1 MTQAYTAGWTPE
13 EIRVLDHATVWR
25 NSAVIRP
32 HRFGRSHEATAQRLL
47 AEELAAAGLTVA
59 DFEAYVAD
67 GPRPGRS
74 GGAEPEPGRQRV
86 TLPTAYDDVR
96 DRGKL
101 IAKLS
106 TRIPGDPQVETIT
119 HSDGTVAAVVVQG
132 TPSWRPLAE
141 TRAIP
146 PDVRDTDAAK
156 VDSHLRGSG
165 HTLLA
170 WDHAGGRMLV
180 GTLAP
185 VELGLRDRIADYLSC
200 RPSQVRISSTW
211 GVEDGAGVL
220 QAVHVHG
227 YPVIADPLVR
237 RKRWSGLIADIL
249 PITPGASWRL
259 DDNPAAGG
267 LVLTRAGD
275 PLADG
280 FSLAD
285 FEATYRGGHNDPETS
300 WAGFPVAR
308 REDGTAVSYTTFHTL
323 IVGQTGAGKGS
334 VLWSILSGLLPS
346 ARAGLVEFV
355 AIDPKNAEAK
365 DQSLFS
371 EVATT
376 PDAWAEL
383 LVRLVDD
390 LKARQARSG
399 RSFQISRETPLRI
412 LMIDELSALSVLDS
426 DPKRRAEVD
435 ANLMIL
441 LSQGRSDGNIVIAA
455 VQAPQKDLVGRA
467 RMFYAMRVALRTE
480 TPTETDLVLGQ
491 GSVDQGALAHLI
503 TPANPGNHYASAGV
517 AYMRLEGE
525 ADPVRVRFPFTDDET
540 LARWSAEF
548 GALRATQAPTPQV
561 VELEEMEFTLE
572 DEDEDEDDTTPASDA
587 PEVSAAPAD
596 DDGWAD

>member
-1 MTQAYTAGWTPE
+1 M
-13 EIRVLDHATVWR
+13 LDHAQVWQ
-25 NSAVIRP
+25 NSAVIKP
-32 HRFGRSHEATAQRLL
+32 HRFGRTHTQTAERLL
-47 AEELAAAGLTVA
+47 AEEIAAAGLTPA
-59 DFEAYVAD
+59 DFEAWCSGRA
-67 GPRPGRS
+67 RPGRS
-74 GGAEPEPGRQRV
+74 SDLE
-86 TLPTAYDDVR
+86 LPSGQQMVMLPAGYDDVR

-101 IAKLS
+101 VTKLCE
-106 TRIPGDPQVETIT
+106 RIPGDPQVETIT
-119 HSDGTVAAVVVQG
+119 RDAGTVTAVVVQG

-141 TRAIP
+141 TRAIS
-146 PDVRDTDAAK
+146 PDVRDTDAAR
-156 VDSHLRGSG
+156 VDSHLRESG

-170 WDHAGGRMLV
+170 WDHPGGRMLV

-185 VELGLRDRIADYLSC
+185 VELGLRDRIADYLGC
-200 RPSQVRISSTW
+200 RPWQVRVSTTW
-211 GVEDGAGVL
+211 GVEDGAGVF

-227 YPVIADPLVR
+227 YPVITDPLVR
-237 RKRWSGLIADIL
+237 RKRWAGLIADIL

-267 LVLTRAGD
+267 LVLTRAGN

-280 FSLAD
+280 FSLAE
-285 FEATYRGGHNDPETS
+285 FEATYRGGHNDPENS

-308 REDGTAVSYTTFHTL
+308 REDGSAVAYTTFHTL

-334 VLWSILSGLLPS
+334 VLWSILSGLLPA
-346 ARAGLVEFV
+346 ARAGLVEFY

-412 LMIDELSALSVLDS
+412 LMIDEMSALSVLDS
-426 DPKRRAEVD
+426 DQRRRAEVD
-435 ANLMIL
+435 ANLMVL
-441 LSQGRSDGNIVIAA
+441 LSQGRSDGNIIVAA
-455 VQAPQKDLVGRA
+455 VQAPQKEMVGRS
-467 RMFYAMRVALRTE
+467 RMFFAMRVALRTE

-491 GSVDQGALAHLI
+491 GSVDQGALSHLI
-503 TPANPGNHYASAGV
+503 TPANPGNHYASAGG
-517 AYMRLEGE
+517 AWMRVEGE
-525 ADPVRVRFPFTDDET
+525 ADPVRVRFPFTDDAT
-540 LARWSAEF
+540 LAGWSTEF
-548 GALRATQAPTPQV
+548 GALRTTPAPPPQV
-561 VELEEMEFTLE
+561 AELGEMEFTLE
-572 DEDEDEDDTTPASDA
+572 DTDDITPANDA
-587 PEVSAAPAD
+587 PEMSAPAAD